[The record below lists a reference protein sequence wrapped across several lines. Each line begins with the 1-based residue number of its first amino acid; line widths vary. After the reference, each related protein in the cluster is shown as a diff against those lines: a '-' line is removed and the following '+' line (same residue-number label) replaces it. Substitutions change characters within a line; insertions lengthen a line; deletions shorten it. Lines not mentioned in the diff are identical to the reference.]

1 MGLSKYLIEFLRKYI
16 IFILRFK
23 NDWEFKMRVEG
34 IIKGRNIVLEETLPE
49 QIKEG
54 ERVEV
59 IILPLRKKDYHFP
72 TFKLGIKEEYL
83 KREKIYGEN

>member
-1 MGLSKYLIEFLRKYI
+1 
-16 IFILRFK
+16 
-23 NDWEFKMRVEG
+23 MRVKG
-34 IIKGRNIVLEETLPE
+34 IIKGRSIVLEEILPE
-49 QIKEG
+49 QIREG

-59 IILPLRKKDYHFP
+59 IILPLSKKGYRFP